1 MNTLKRLIRDKSA
14 ATAIE
19 YGLLAAIVSIS
30 LLLGMEQIQTA
41 LTAIFELLTTTFQN
55 AMS

>member
-1 MNTLKRLIRDKSA
+1 MGTLKRLIRDKSA

-19 YGLLAAIVSIS
+19 YGLLAAVISVS
-30 LLLGMEQIQTA
+30 LLLGMEQIQAA
-41 LTAIFELLTTTFQN
+41 LLAVFELLTTTFQN

>member
-1 MNTLKRLIRDKSA
+1 MNTLKRLIRDRSA

-19 YGLLAAIVSIS
+19 YGLLAAIVSVS

-41 LTAIFELLTTTFQN
+41 LTAILELLTTTFQN

>member
-1 MNTLKRLIRDKSA
+1 MGTLKRLIRDRSA

-19 YGLLAAIVSIS
+19 YGLLAAIISVS
-30 LLLGMEQIQTA
+30 LLLGMEQIQAA
-41 LTAIFELLTTTFQN
+41 LTTILELLTTTFQN